1 MRKLSYFIISIM
13 TALLSSCDV
22 HEWPESVEYVKL
34 HLKLNYETDITEW
47 KHLYD
52 GTSVIEQGVGKTYD
66 NQQEYGEMRYI
77 VRTYPVSGAQRAT
90 QEHTQEFVHTK
101 DVAEVGYSHSVTL
114 DVLPGEYEVMIWS
127 DLIESTGD
135 DYFYNVDNF
144 SEIILQGETLNNSN
158 HRDAFYSKN
167 GITLHPDKLMQ
178 GQDTINI
185 TMRRSLAKFEIVAT
199 DLYDFVK
206 KHGENI
212 DQYKVIVQYVG
223 FISNAYS
230 LFTNKPI
237 DSATGEMFKSSLK
250 ELGEQEASLGFDY
263 VFLSQQDSKVTIKI
277 GVYKN
282 DGTQVSMTKPIE
294 VPLRLSHHTI
304 LRGNFLL
311 QNTKASEG
319 INISPGFDGN
329 HNIVLKK

>member
-1 MRKLSYFIISIM
+1 MRKLLYLIISM
-13 TALLSSCDV
+13 LLLSACGV
-22 HEWPESVEYVKL
+22 HEWPDPVEYVKL

-47 KHLYD
+47 YHLYD
-52 GTSVIEQGVGKTYD
+52 GTKVIEQGLGKTYD
-66 NQQEYGEMRYI
+66 NQQDYGEMRYI

-90 QEHTQEFVHTK
+90 QDHTQEFVHTK
-101 DVAEVGYSHSVTL
+101 DVADAGYSHSVTL

-127 DLIESTGD
+127 DLVESNGGD
-135 DYFYNVDNF
+135 YYYNVDNF
-144 SEIILQGETLNNSN
+144 AEIILQGETLNNSN
-158 HRDAFYSKN
+158 HRDAFYSKS
-167 GITLHPDKLMQ
+167 GITLLPDELMQ

-185 TMRRSLAKFEIVAT
+185 TMRRSLAKFEIVAN

-206 KHGENI
+206 KFGEDIN
-212 DQYKVIVQYVG
+212 QFKVVVQYVG

-237 DSATGEMFKSSLK
+237 DSATGEMFQSTLK
-250 ELGEQEASLGFDY
+250 ELNEKEASLGFDY

-277 GVYKN
+277 GIYKN

-304 LRGNFLL
+304 LKGKFLM
-311 QNTKASEG
+311 QNANASEG
-319 INISPGFDGN
+319 ININPGFDGN

>member
-1 MRKLSYFIISIM
+1 MRKLSYLIVSM
-13 TALLSSCDV
+13 MMLLFCACGV
-22 HEWPESVEYVKL
+22 HEWPEPAEYVKL

-52 GTSVIEQGVGKTYD
+52 GTSVIEQGLGKTYD
-66 NQQEYGEMRYI
+66 NQQGYGEMRYV
-77 VRTYPVSGAQRAT
+77 VRTYPVSRT
-90 QEHTQEFVHTK
+90 QHSMHDPTQEFVHTK

-114 DVLPGEYEVMIWS
+114 DVLPGEYEVMVWS
-127 DLIESTGD
+127 DLVESKGD
-135 DYFYNVDNF
+135 SYYYNVDNF
-144 SEIILQGETLNNSN
+144 AEIILQGDTLNNSN

-167 GITLHPDKLMQ
+167 GITLFPDKLMQ
-178 GQDTINI
+178 GHDTINI
-185 TMRRSLAKFEIVAT
+185 TMRRSLAKFEIVAN

-206 KHGENI
+206 KNGEDIN
-212 DQYKVIVQYVG
+212 QYNVVVQYVG

-237 DSATGEMFKSSLK
+237 DSATGEKFKSSLK
-250 ELGEQEASLGFDY
+250 ELNEKEASLGFDY

-277 GVYKN
+277 GIYKN

-294 VPLRLSHHTI
+294 VPLRLNHHTI
-304 LRGNFLL
+304 LTGSFLM
-311 QNTKASEG
+311 QNAKEG

-329 HNIVLKK
+329 HNIIL